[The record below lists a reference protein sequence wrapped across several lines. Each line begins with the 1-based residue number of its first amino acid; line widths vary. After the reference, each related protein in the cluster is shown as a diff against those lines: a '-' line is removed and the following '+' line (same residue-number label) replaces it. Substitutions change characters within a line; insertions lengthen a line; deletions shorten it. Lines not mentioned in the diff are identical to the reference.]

1 LTECAKGNQLLRKHQ
16 GSVARINA
24 AGGAGVA
31 GEQLLEQIIEVH
43 GAAS

>member
-1 LTECAKGNQLLRKHQ
+1 MAECAKGNQPLRNHQ
-16 GSVARINA
+16 VSVPRINA

-31 GEQLLEQIIEVH
+31 GEQLLEQVVEVH